1 MADLESDGLS
11 SGTGVHTILHGHDY
25 SEKGTAGNGS
35 NNGITSGVV
44 DESLG
49 KGGHDAWAPRNGHHR
64 GTNDGTGFVGL
75 FKKTIW
81 HGGSVYDAW
90 LNATAAQVG
99 QVILTMPTSYA
110 QMGYTWAVIF
120 HIFYIATGIY
130 TCYLLTRLYIEY
142 RVRKEKEGVDF
153 KKHIIQYH
161 EVLGSLVGMW
171 AQRVSLFFNI
181 ITVGAISVVQII
193 ACASDAY
200 YLNPHLPKRTWTAVF
215 GAMSMVVV
223 MLPTMHNFRIWS
235 LIGILTT
242 TYTAWYLFGASIS
255 NGQVPGVKHTAPI
268 NLETFFVGSTNLL
281 FASGGHAITIEI
293 MHAMW
298 RPVRYKY
305 VYVFTCL
312 YVWSITIPH
321 CLAVYWAFGDEL
333 LKKNNAFA
341 VVPSSNFRS
350 AAIVMMIVHQA
361 VAFGLYSMPL
371 YFMWEKLLRVHQS
384 RWIIRTVSRLPV
396 AIFLWFL
403 AFAFPFFGP
412 FNSLIGALIVSI
424 STFII
429 PSVAYIIVFWTPIA
443 RQNEAEKPGI
453 LRRFV
458 GFRGMLGVNF
468 FVIVVIVATGTAL
481 GSWANIK
488 NIISQIKTFG
498 VFEKCYQC

>member
-11 SGTGVHTILHGHDY
+11 SGTGVHTILHRHDY
-25 SEKGTAGNGS
+25 SEKGTAGNDS

-49 KGGHDAWAPRNGHHR
+49 KGGNDAWAPRNEHHR

-110 QMGYTWAVIF
+110 QMGYRWAVIF

-255 NGQVPGVKHTAPI
+255 NGQVGTPKLTKQNSHDRHMNI
-268 NLETFFVGSTNLL
+268 
-281 FASGGHAITIEI
+281 
-293 MHAMW
+293 
-298 RPVRYKY
+298 VR
-305 VYVFTCL
+305 
-312 YVWSITIPH
+312 I
-321 CLAVYWAFGDEL
+321 
-333 LKKNNAFA
+333 
-341 VVPSSNFRS
+341 
-350 AAIVMMIVHQA
+350 
-361 VAFGLYSMPL
+361 
-371 YFMWEKLLRVHQS
+371 
-384 RWIIRTVSRLPV
+384 
-396 AIFLWFL
+396 
-403 AFAFPFFGP
+403 
-412 FNSLIGALIVSI
+412 
-424 STFII
+424 
-429 PSVAYIIVFWTPIA
+429 
-443 RQNEAEKPGI
+443 
-453 LRRFV
+453 
-458 GFRGMLGVNF
+458 
-468 FVIVVIVATGTAL
+468 
-481 GSWANIK
+481 
-488 NIISQIKTFG
+488 
-498 VFEKCYQC
+498 